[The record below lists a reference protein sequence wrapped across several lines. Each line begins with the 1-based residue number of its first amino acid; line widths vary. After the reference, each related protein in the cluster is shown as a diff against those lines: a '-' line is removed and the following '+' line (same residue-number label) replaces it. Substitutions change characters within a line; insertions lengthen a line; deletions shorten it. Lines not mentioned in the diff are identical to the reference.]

1 MIIKLYRGLMDI
13 IVSQNL
19 ELEVKLTE
27 HIRPFHE
34 PRELEPGESGLFNG
48 YWNFLLEICMILFAK
63 FIFITGIF
71 LITSLAIIFFP
82 LDFILRVAS
91 FGGRDGRLPIDYQD
105 RYPVMGTEITEPQ
118 KHETEEKGKN
128 SGTK

>member
-13 IVSQNL
+13 LVSQNL
-19 ELEVKLTE
+19 ELELKLTE

-63 FIFITGIF
+63 FIFISGIF
-71 LITSLAIIFFP
+71 LITFLAIIFFP

-91 FGGRDGRLPIDYQD
+91 FGGRDGRLPLDYQD
-105 RYPVMGTEITEPQ
+105 KYPVMGPEISNQQ
-118 KHETEEKGKN
+118 KNEEKGKSN
-128 SGTK
+128 GT

>member
-63 FIFITGIF
+63 FIFISGIF
-71 LITSLAIIFFP
+71 MITFLAIIFFP

-91 FGGRDGRLPIDYQD
+91 FGGRDGRLPLDYQD
-105 RYPVMGTEITEPQ
+105 KYPVMGPEIPDPHQ
-118 KHETEEKGKN
+118 TEEKGKN

>member
-63 FIFITGIF
+63 FIFISGIF
-71 LITSLAIIFFP
+71 LITFLAIIFFP

-91 FGGRDGRLPIDYQD
+91 FGGRDGRLPLDYQD
-105 RYPVMGTEITEPQ
+105 KYPEMGPEISNPQ
-118 KHETEEKGKN
+118 QTEEKGKN
-128 SGTK
+128 NGTQ